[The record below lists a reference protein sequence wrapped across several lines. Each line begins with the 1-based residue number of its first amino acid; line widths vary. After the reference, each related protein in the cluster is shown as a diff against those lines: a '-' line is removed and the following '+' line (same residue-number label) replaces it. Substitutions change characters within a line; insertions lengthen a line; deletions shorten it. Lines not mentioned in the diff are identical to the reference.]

1 MLSPHVRAV
10 AGIRCGPGWGPRVI
24 RVAVAGAGE
33 WGKNHVRTLAALP
46 GVKLAWVIDP
56 DERRRADAVQMAPG
70 ARVVADE
77 GDALRDP
84 RLDAVVIASPSPT
97 HYPVAR
103 AALAAGKHVLV
114 EKPLAPT
121 VPEAED
127 LVQRAR
133 RAKRLL
139 AVGHLLLYH
148 PAMPHLKRFVD
159 QGRAGPVLYL
169 YGQRSNIGRV
179 RDDEGA
185 LLSLAPHDIS
195 VMAHLAG
202 AWPVGVSAHAR
213 RCVQERWEDVVFL
226 TLRFPRGILGQVH
239 LSWLEPLKVRRLTVV
254 AREGMAV
261 FDDMLPVEKVRFH
274 RILPGSGRLR
284 QADPVPSVPRVA
296 ATEPLRAE
304 LLSFLK
310 SVRTGKPS
318 VTPGTD
324 GLAVVRVLAAAQAS
338 LAADGREQTVTAAR
352 G

>member
-1 MLSPHVRAV
+1 
-10 AGIRCGPGWGPRVI
+10 VI

-33 WGKNHVRTLAALP
+33 WGRNHVRTLAALP
-46 GVKLAWVIDP
+46 GVRLAWVIDP
-56 DERRRADAVQMAPG
+56 DPRRRDEAHALAPDA
-70 ARVVADE
+70 RIVAHD

-121 VPEAED
+121 AAEAED
-127 LVQRAR
+127 LVRRAR

-159 QGRAGPVLYL
+159 EGRAGPVLYL

-195 VMAHLAG
+195 VMAHLLG

-226 TLRFPRGILGQVH
+226 TLRFPRGVLGQVH

-261 FDDMLPVEKVRFH
+261 FDDMLPVEKVRLH
-274 RILPGSGRLR
+274 RIVPGSGRLR
-284 QADPVPSVPRVA
+284 QADPVARVPRLSGI
-296 ATEPLRAE
+296 EPLKAE
-304 LLSFLK
+304 LTSFLR
-310 SVRTGKPS
+310 SVRTGRAS
-318 VTPGTD
+318 LTPGTD
-324 GLAVVRVLAAAQAS
+324 GLAVVRVLEAAQAS
-338 LAADGREQTVTAAR
+338 LAADGRERTGTAAR